1 MLHTII
7 FDEMDAIC
15 KSRGSVRDGTGVSD
29 SIVNQ
34 LLSKI
39 DGVDSLNNILVIGM
53 TNRKD
58 MIDEAILR
66 AISASR
72 CVEAPSR
79 HRGDSCPS
87 HNEVGGFFFEF
98 EAVRASRG
106 RFSRSTG
113 ETSSTAPASGRHGA
127 GRRGGRPSPPARRR
141 RAPGRLGQP
150 QGPRAVATRPR
161 TGAVDVIACV
171 ALRRRGA

>member
-1 MLHTII
+1 MPWVVCFSSSRPFGPRRLRLR
-7 FDEMDAIC
+7 AG

-72 CVEAPSR
+72 CAETPSR
-79 HRGDSCPS
+79 HRRASSPGMM
-87 HNEVGGFFFEF
+87 EVGGLFFVF
-98 EAVRASRG
+98 EAIRAPRRSCSSSRSGGLLLLPHRG
-106 RFSRSTG
+106 RRN
-113 ETSSTAPASGRHGA
+113 
-127 GRRGGRPSPPARRR
+127 
-141 RAPGRLGQP
+141 
-150 QGPRAVATRPR
+150 
-161 TGAVDVIACV
+161 C
-171 ALRRRGA
+171 

>member
-1 MLHTII
+1 MPWVVCFSSLRP
-7 FDEMDAIC
+7 FGLRLRAG

-72 CVEAPSR
+72 CAETPSR
-79 HRGDSCPS
+79 HRRASSPGMM
-87 HNEVGGFFFEF
+87 EVGGLFFEF
-98 EAVRASRG
+98 EAVRTDLTEMLRAGTTRSR
-106 RFSRSTG
+106 
-113 ETSSTAPASGRHGA
+113 P
-127 GRRGGRPSPPARRR
+127 
-141 RAPGRLGQP
+141 
-150 QGPRAVATRPR
+150 
-161 TGAVDVIACV
+161 
-171 ALRRRGA
+171 